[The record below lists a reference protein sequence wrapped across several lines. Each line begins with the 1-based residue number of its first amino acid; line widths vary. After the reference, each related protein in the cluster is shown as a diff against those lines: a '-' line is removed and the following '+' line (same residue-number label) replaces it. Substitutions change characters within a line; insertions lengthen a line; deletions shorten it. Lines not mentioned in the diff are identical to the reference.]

1 VVVVAE
7 CFRKGSCYDECR
19 DEQLSSPLVLQ
30 LGDMTM
36 TDVFISYARED
47 RERARSV
54 ASALQQVIMR
64 VFVDEATI
72 DYMIRLE
79 GAVDF
84 SPAATPPK

>member
-1 VVVVAE
+1 M
-7 CFRKGSCYDECR
+7 
-19 DEQLSSPLVLQ
+19 VLQ